1 METRIERDDT
11 GRECLVRRGIGIVTS
26 IVPVG
31 IIDPT
36 GQATAHR
43 VAITCEVP
51 TGRAGS
57 IRFTAH
63 PIVDAG
69 DPLLDVA
76 VDAQRS
82 GIEVEWTAR
91 WERHAWIE
99 PDVPISMLNLVTD
112 AHSSLLQIGPLLGH
126 TDLDVHI
133 PDFIPDSWLE
143 GSA

>member
-1 METRIERDDT
+1 METRIERDDA
-11 GRECLVRRGIGIVTS
+11 GRECLVRSGVGMVTA
-26 IVPVG
+26 VAPVG

-36 GQATAHR
+36 GLSTEHR
-43 VAITCEVP
+43 VAIVCEVP

-63 PIVDAG
+63 LIVDAG
-69 DPLLDVA
+69 DPLLHIAEDALRTASDVA
-76 VDAQRS
+76 
-82 GIEVEWTAR
+82 WTAR

-99 PDVPISMLNLVTD
+99 PDVPISMLNLITD
-112 AHSSLLQIGPLLGH
+112 ARASLLALAPVLGGSAVD
-126 TDLDVHI
+126 TRV